1 MAPNRVALV
10 TGASRGLGA
19 RIASR
24 LSADGWAVAVNYRA
38 GRAAADR
45 VVEAIHEAG
54 GVAHAFGADVLDEA
68 EVTSL
73 VGQVERHLGPVVAIV
88 ANATGPQ
95 PAAGLEEL
103 TWQAQLDQLEF
114 FVKSPTLLVQ
124 EVLPGMKQRGGGRI
138 INIGSDIVERVV
150 PGMSAYAAAKA
161 AQLELT
167 RTWARELGAFGITVN
182 LVAPGWVPVERHAD
196 APPEALAAYR
206 ANVALGR
213 LGVPADVAAA
223 VAFLASPR
231 AAHINGVVLEIDGG
245 QTRGMH

>member
-1 MAPNRVALV
+1 MSVALV

-19 RIASR
+19 EIAR
-24 LSADGWAVAVNYRA
+24 TLATAGFAVAVN
-38 GRAAADR
+38 GRTPSPEADR
-45 VVEAIHEAG
+45 VVHDIHAAG
-54 GVAHAFGADVLDEA
+54 GVAEVFAGDVRDEATVGSLVADVA
-68 EVTSL
+68 A
-73 VGQVERHLGPVVAIV
+73 HLGPVDVLV
-88 ANATGPQ
+88 VNATGPQ
-95 PAAGLEEL
+95 PVIGVADLRWADLV
-103 TWQAQLDQLEF
+103 AQLEF

-124 EVLPGMKQRGGGRI
+124 EVLPAMKQRGNGRI

-167 RTWARELGAFGITVN
+167 RTWARELGPFGITVN

-196 APPEALAAYR
+196 ASPEALAAYR

-223 VAFLASPR
+223 VAFLASPG
-231 AAHINGVVLEIDGG
+231 AAFITGERVAVNGGHTIA
-245 QTRGMH
+245 